1 MTMIRIKITENEEN
15 QRLDRFLKKYLRNA
29 PLSYIYK
36 LIRKGV
42 KINGKRVSPQT
53 QLTLGDEITL
63 FLNEEEINSYLRN
76 EKNFSAKVQFHIAYE
91 DNNVLIVDKP
101 FGLLVHGTEQEKKKT
116 LTNQVITYLIE
127 QGTYQPSREN
137 VFVPAPVNRLDRNTT
152 GLVIFGKNYE
162 SLKSLNQML
171 RERGFIRKYYLTV
184 VKGELKKELH
194 LVDRMKKDESSNK
207 IMVLSRDTDK
217 GKVMETVARP
227 LRSVGGYTLVEVEI
241 ITGRTHQIRAHLA
254 KAGYPVI
261 GDEKYGDHQVNQRM
275 KRHFSLT
282 TQFLHAHRLFF
293 SRGMAPLEN
302 MIGKEIKCSL
312 PSNLE
317 HICKVLF
324 EGESINGTKQ
334 R

>member
-1 MTMIRIKITENEEN
+1 MIQIKITENEEN

-42 KINGKRVSPQT
+42 KVNGKRVSPQT

-63 FLNEEEINSYLRN
+63 FLNEEEIDSYLSN
-76 EKNFSAKVQFHIAYE
+76 EKNLSAKKQFRIVYE
-91 DNNVLIVDKP
+91 DNNLLIVDKP
-101 FGLLVHGTEQEKKKT
+101 FGLLVHGTEQEKKNT
-116 LTNQVITYLIE
+116 LANQVITYLIE
-127 QGTYQPSREN
+127 QGTYQPTREK
-137 VFVPAPVNRLDRNTT
+137 VFVPSPVNRLDRNTT

-171 RERGFIRKYYLTV
+171 RERGFIRKYYLTI

-194 LVDRMKKDESSNK
+194 LVDRMEKDKPTNK
-207 IMVLSRDTDK
+207 IMVLNQDTDK

-227 LRSVGGYTLVEVEI
+227 LCSVGGYTLVEVEI
-241 ITGRTHQIRAHLA
+241 ITGRTHQIRAHMA

-275 KRHFSLT
+275 KRRFSLT

-293 SRGMAPLEN
+293 SRAMAPHEN
-302 MIGKEIKCSL
+302 MIGKEIKCPL

-324 EGESINGTKQ
+324 EGESINGTKE